1 MKAKQKKLHLSI
13 KILIG
18 FIIGI
23 AVGLLLR
30 AILGEGAVAFSAT
43 WVTPFSTLFLN
54 LIKMVCIPLVFCSLV
69 MGASSAGDV
78 KSMGRIGGK
87 TLGYFLV
94 TTVIAGA
101 LAIVISNAVKLGT
114 GMSIATEDLSYTAPE
129 GTNYIDT
136 ILNIVP
142 TNVFSSLTT
151 GNMLQII
158 FSALALG
165 LGINLVGEK
174 ADCLR
179 QIFTVLTDIMSSL
192 TGLIMKYAPIAVCAF
207 MINTMINYG
216 TMVIG
221 QLAAIIGVIYG
232 VAILHI
238 LVVYVPTVTV
248 MSKFSFRK
256 FLSTVWPSFAIAFT
270 TMSSAAALPVTLEN
284 CQSLGVSNKIRSFVA
299 PLGCTI
305 HMDGTAIYEACCAIF
320 IANLYGLSLSFGA
333 QVQIIAIA
341 TIASVGCAGVPGAG
355 LIMLSSVLLSAGIPV
370 EGVAIV
376 MGINTILSPI
386 VTAMNVLGD
395 NAAALWV
402 AKTEHELNTEL
413 AVADTAFDK

>member
-1 MKAKQKKLHLSI
+1 MKTKQKKLPLSI
-13 KILIG
+13 KILLGFVLGIG
-18 FIIGI
+18 
-23 AVGLLLR
+23 VGLLLR
-30 AILGEGAVAFSAT
+30 YSMGESAVAFSAT

-87 TLGYFLV
+87 TIGYFLI
-94 TTVIAGA
+94 TTVIAGI

-114 GMSIATEDLSYTAPE
+114 GMNIATEGLSYAAPD
-129 GTNYIDT
+129 GVNYVDT

-142 TNVFSSLTT
+142 TNIFASLTDGT
-151 GNMLQII
+151 MLQII
-158 FSALALG
+158 FFALALG
-165 LGINLVGEK
+165 LGINLVGK
-174 ADCLR
+174 KGDCLR
-179 QIFTVLTDIMSSL
+179 EIFTVLTDIMSAL
-192 TGLIMKYAPIAVCAF
+192 TSLIMKYAPIAVCAF
-207 MINTMINYG
+207 MIDTMINYG

-221 QLAAIIGVIYG
+221 QLAALIAVIYG
-232 VAILHI
+232 IAILHI
-238 LVVYVPTVTV
+238 LVVYVPTVKV
-248 MSKFSFRK
+248 LSKFSLRK

-284 CQSLGVSNKIRSFVA
+284 CEDLGVSNKIRSFVA

-320 IANLYGLSLSFGA
+320 IANLYGLHLSFGA
-333 QVQIIAIA
+333 QAQIIAIA

-395 NAAALWV
+395 NAAALFV
-402 AKTEHELNTEL
+402 AKTEHEL
-413 AVADTAFDK
+413 DTDAEMTPVIE